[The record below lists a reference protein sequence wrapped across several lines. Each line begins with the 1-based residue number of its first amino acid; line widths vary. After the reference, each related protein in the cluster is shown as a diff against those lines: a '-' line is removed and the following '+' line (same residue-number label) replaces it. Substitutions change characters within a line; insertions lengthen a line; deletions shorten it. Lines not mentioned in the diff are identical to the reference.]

1 MSLLWPWAFP
11 FCGFPMFMF
20 LTWFICHSESQAPL
34 EIFPIPNS
42 EHPTSSHTSAN
53 ASGLQSHHKCYGR
66 CQPHA
71 WAASRA
77 FAVGLTS
84 FFSPYHFPCAS
95 QEAAQV
101 CSTFFSLA
109 PLTPKNWSF
118 SAWTQGLIRQISF
131 STAEKIL
138 IIFSIII
145 SLRVFCLINWDI
157 FPLFPPGNFLFFYF
171 FFIFKKIFWRKSF
184 KFHS

>member
-20 LTWFICHSESQAPL
+20 LTWFICHPESQAPL

-42 EHPTSSHTSAN
+42 EHPTSSYTSAN
-53 ASGLQSHHKCYGR
+53 ASRLQSHHKCYGR

-77 FAVGLTS
+77 FAAGWTS
-84 FFSPYHFPCAS
+84 FFSPYHSPCVF

-101 CSTFFSLA
+101 CSTFFSLV
-109 PLTPKNWSF
+109 PLTPKNWSI
-118 SAWTQGLIRQISF
+118 SAWTKGLIPQISF

-138 IIFSIII
+138 IIFS
-145 SLRVFCLINWDI
+145 S
-157 FPLFPPGNFLFFYF
+157 F
-171 FFIFKKIFWRKSF
+171 FFFSIPGPEASWNKHLLCTLYPQHLDECGK
-184 KFHS
+184 